1 LCGALGAATGFAR
14 VGTASYRAAMR
25 SMFLCLLLLLG
36 GFRLAAA
43 EATNVIGNVV
53 VLGDSLAAG
62 YGVEPEQ
69 GFVALLEEKVSEA
82 KLPFTVVNAGVSG
95 DTTSGGSRRI
105 DWLLRRPISV
115 LVLELGGNDG
125 LRGID
130 PGSTRTNLQT
140 IIDKTKARYPKA
152 KIVVA
157 GMEMPK
163 NMGTEYTDE
172 FRAVFKDVAKE
183 NGAAL
188 IPFLLEGVG
197 GDPKLNQPDM
207 IHPNPEGHRIVAENV
222 WKVLKPV
229 LEATDPTEATK
240 QDEKQRWAREPSV
253 R

>member
-1 LCGALGAATGFAR
+1 
-14 VGTASYRAAMR
+14 MR
-25 SMFLCLLLLLG
+25 LMFLVVVLLLG
-36 GFRLAAA
+36 GVRLGAA
-43 EATNVIGNVV
+43 EGTNGVGNVV
-53 VLGDSLAAG
+53 VLGDSLGAG
-62 YGVEPEQ
+62 YGVDPEQ
-69 GFVALLEEKVSEA
+69 GFVALLDGKIREA
-82 KLPFTVVNAGVSG
+82 KLPFIMVNAGVSG

-105 DWLLRRPISV
+105 DWILRRPISV

-140 IIDKTKARYPKA
+140 IIRKTKARYPKA

-172 FRAVFKDVAKE
+172 FRAVFQDVAKDNE
-183 NGAAL
+183 AAL

-197 GDPKLNQPDM
+197 GDPALNQPDM
-207 IHPNPEGHRIVAENV
+207 IHPNLAGHRIVAENV

-229 LEATDPTEATK
+229 LEATDPMDAVK
-240 QDEKQRWAREPSV
+240 QDAKRESSKEASM

>member
-1 LCGALGAATGFAR
+1 
-14 VGTASYRAAMR
+14 
-25 SMFLCLLLLLG
+25 MFLSLVLLLG
-36 GFRLAAA
+36 GVHLRAA
-43 EATNVIGNVV
+43 EATHVLGNVV
-53 VLGDSLAAG
+53 VLGDSLAAA

-69 GFVALLEEKVSEA
+69 GFVALLGEKVGEA

-130 PGSTRTNLQT
+130 PGATRTNLQT
-140 IIDKTKARYPKA
+140 IIRKTKARYPKA
-152 KIVVA
+152 RIVVA
-157 GMEMPK
+157 GMEMPS

-172 FRAVFKDVAKE
+172 FRAVFKDLAKE

-197 GDPKLNQPDM
+197 GDPALNLPDM
-207 IHPNPEGHRIVAENV
+207 IHPNPEGHRIVAETV
-222 WKVLKPV
+222 WKVLRPV
-229 LEATDPTEATK
+229 LEATDPTEAAK
-240 QDEKQRWAREPSV
+240 QDEAQKWAREPSV